1 MSLLT
6 GTDLS
11 ESRVASEA
19 PVSSSSVVEN
29 LKDSTVAIYTALP
42 NLVAHAEFF
51 FSRAT
56 GDVTVLKDGTDD
68 VMELVL
74 SGMFEIDCQGFFM
87 SPEGGYTAK
96 NAFGCDFV
104 ETKLTCNLLTVQC
117 DSVYSSTQQDF
128 VSIISNIRAL
138 EKLMPMKKG
147 ETLLSCIRESRGQPC
162 IRLSHALF
170 NKKDDQDDLESM
182 SCNGISSHDCDSEMA
197 TAEWPV
203 QEILKDTLIWA
214 ASTHYISPLPAF
226 DIDGIAIEPVDYH
239 RLLCG
244 AIVQVHFAILH
255 FFIKGDRKSVFTT
268 AAREICVLR
277 APLQVPVNPLKCMR
291 LSNESSATGNKK
303 SCTVRE
309 PHNCNDDFSCFL
321 QMTPSCN
328 RPGGL

>member
-11 ESRVASEA
+11 ESRAASEA
-19 PVSSSSVVEN
+19 PVSSSSMVEN

-42 NLVAHAEFF
+42 NLVACAEFF

-56 GDVTVLKDGTDD
+56 GDIAVLKDGTDD
-68 VMELVL
+68 VTELVL
-74 SGMFEIDCQGFFM
+74 SGMFEIDRQGFFM

-104 ETKLTCNLLTVQC
+104 ETKLTCNLLVVQC

-128 VSIISNIRAL
+128 VSIISDIRAL
-138 EKLMPMKKG
+138 EKL
-147 ETLLSCIRESRGQPC
+147 
-162 IRLSHALF
+162 
-170 NKKDDQDDLESM
+170 KKDDQDDLESM
-182 SCNGISSHDCDSEMA
+182 SCNEMA

-203 QEILKDTLIWA
+203 QEILKDTLIQA
-214 ASTHYISPLPAF
+214 ASTHYILPLPTF
-226 DIDGIAIEPVDYH
+226 NIDGIAIEPVDYH
-239 RLLCG
+239 HLLCG

-268 AAREICVLR
+268 AAHEIHVLH

-303 SCTVRE
+303 SCT
-309 PHNCNDDFSCFL
+309 
-321 QMTPSCN
+321 MTPSCN